1 MKDSMNKNDIMKN
14 LILICFL
21 YFSGISQAQIYPVTP
36 TLENEN
42 SFSMILLPDP
52 QSYIKFEAN
61 QPLFELMTRWC
72 ALNRKKL
79 AIKAVLCTGDL
90 VEQNEWP
97 VPDNRNGDQT
107 STQQW
112 EAAARSFSCLDNR
125 LPYIICTGNHDYGYE
140 KAENRLCH
148 FPEYFPVEKNAC
160 WKDCLVSTA
169 KNAFELPTL
178 ENAAYEFD
186 TDTWGKILVI
196 SLEFAPREEALHWA
210 KKLAD
215 SPRYKA
221 HKIIVLTHSYL
232 EIDGSIFEKEN
243 YKMTPANYGKA
254 IWEKLI
260 YPTPNIDLL
269 ICGHACEITDLEGTV
284 SYREDRNS
292 KGEYVPQM
300 MFNAQTAD
308 KQWFGNGGDGWLR
321 ILEFMPDGK
330 TIKVKTFSPLFAVS
344 PTTAE
349 FAWRTAAYDQ
359 FDIVINKK

>member
-1 MKDSMNKNDIMKN
+1 MCIRDS
-14 LILICFL
+14 
-21 YFSGISQAQIYPVTP
+21 
-36 TLENEN
+36 
-42 SFSMILLPDP
+42 
-52 QSYIKFEAN
+52 
-61 QPLFELMTRWC
+61 
-72 ALNRKKL
+72 
-79 AIKAVLCTGDL
+79 
-90 VEQNEWP
+90 
-97 VPDNRNGDQT
+97 
-107 STQQW
+107 
-112 EAAARSFSCLDNR
+112 
-125 LPYIICTGNHDYGYE
+125 
-140 KAENRLCH
+140 
-148 FPEYFPVEKNAC
+148 
-160 WKDCLVSTA
+160 
-169 KNAFELPTL
+169 
-178 ENAAYEFD
+178 
-186 TDTWGKILVI
+186 
-196 SLEFAPREEALHWA
+196 REEALHWA

-254 IWEKLI
+254 IWDKLI

>member
-21 YFSGISQAQIYPVTP
+21 CFSGISQAQIYPVTP

-254 IWEKLI
+254 IWDKLI

-292 KGEYVPQM
+292 KGEYVPQ
-300 MFNAQTAD
+300 
-308 KQWFGNGGDGWLR
+308 
-321 ILEFMPDGK
+321 
-330 TIKVKTFSPLFAVS
+330 
-344 PTTAE
+344 
-349 FAWRTAAYDQ
+349 
-359 FDIVINKK
+359 